1 MEVWIT
7 EKEQTGKSYRQLPGI
22 LLEAALIFL
31 ANGIGTKVF
40 LDVFSQEIPKVPFLL
55 CVFVAALFCSFAGKL
70 KKHTVLVGILS
81 TAVVIGAVLAFSGRI
96 VEGATWLWNQMGE
109 VLGSKA
115 GIYVTIFQQSGSDL
129 AFSRKI
135 FFIFLGMAVG
145 TVGCF
150 ILKLRAVFLVLIWAC
165 CLPVLMAVTGIFPDT
180 RICLAFYAGIVLEL
194 NHMRFCSDLK
204 SSASRKASGFLTGT
218 GLAVVAAVVAGIF
231 LGGILLEA
239 DYQDSNLVT
248 SAKEQA
254 VSWLMDLRYQKG
266 KKINSLPE
274 GKLKE
279 TGAWTASDE
288 TALKVTMEQP
298 ASLYLRG
305 FVGSAYDGSSWKSIS
320 TEDAYTQKNLFYWL
334 HQDGFY
340 GETQISAAKA
350 LTENGDSTEKTGMV
364 TIQNEKASSK
374 YLYTPYEL
382 EQLPEGYQGESPLT
396 DSTLKARGL
405 FGCRDYQFSSW
416 ENQVKDFTK
425 LAAKTYQALYA
436 GEGEKYREAESYYNA
451 FVYQNDT
458 ALPGNLEALFRQEL
472 GDGGNREQ
480 GHTDYYTA
488 ISRIRAYL
496 EKNMTYSS
504 ATELYDGKDDFTE
517 NFLTSSKIGHSVH
530 FATAA
535 TLMFR
540 YYGIPAR
547 YVEGYLITPEDISGK
562 NSGDSIEISGK
573 NGHAWTEI
581 YLDGLGW
588 IPLEMTPSYYG
599 VMEEADLKTGLEA
612 KGQMSVSIPETE
624 EEPPADENI
633 RTNWSLKLAL
643 FGMEKLLVLFLM
655 AFDAFCLIFI
665 LTVYCM
671 RFVTNYRRKKRFG
684 ASDSRM
690 AVRAMA
696 GYARE
701 LYEHGKEDYS
711 SETKELYQQISA
723 IGKKAAFSPHPIT
736 AAEKRDTGRCIRH
749 MLRELKKA
757 RSWYDR
763 WIMKYLERLY

>member
-1 MEVWIT
+1 M
-7 EKEQTGKSYRQLPGI
+7 L
-22 LLEAALIFL
+22 F
-31 ANGIGTKVF
+31 
-40 LDVFSQEIPKVPFLL
+40 FSD
-55 CVFVAALFCSFAGKL
+55 
-70 KKHTVLVGILS
+70 
-81 TAVVIGAVLAFSGRI
+81 RI
-96 VEGATWLWNQMGE
+96 IEGGTWLWNQMGE
-109 VLGSKA
+109 VLGNKA
-115 GIYVTIFQQSGSDL
+115 GIYIPIFQQNSSDPGN
-129 AFSRKI
+129 SRM
-135 FFIFLGMAVG
+135 IFLVFLGIAVG
-145 TVGCF
+145 TVGYF
-150 ILKLRAVFLVLIWAC
+150 LLKFRSAFLVLIWAC
-165 CLPVLMAVTGIFPDT
+165 CLPALIAVLGVLPDT
-180 RICLAFYAGIVLEL
+180 KICLAFYAGVILEL
-194 NHMRFCSDLK
+194 NDMRFCSDLK
-204 SSASRKASGFLTGT
+204 SSASRKQTGFLTGT
-218 GLAVVAAVVAGIF
+218 VLWFAVTAIAGIF
-231 LGGILLEA
+231 LGSILPEA
-239 DYQDSNLVT
+239 DYQDSQLV
-248 SAKEQA
+248 SNAKEQA
-254 VSWLMDLRYQKG
+254 FSWLSHIRYQKD
-266 KKINSLPE
+266 KKINSLPD

-279 TGAWTASDE
+279 TGSWTGSDE

-298 ASLYLRG
+298 SSLYLRG
-305 FVGSAYDGSSWKSIS
+305 FVGSVYDGSTWKSIS
-320 TEDAYTQKNLFYWL
+320 TEDAYKEKNLFYWL

-350 LTENGDSTEKTGMV
+350 VTEDGNSSEKAGMITV
-364 TIQNEKASSK
+364 QNEKASSK
-374 YLYTPYEL
+374 YLYIPYEL
-382 EQLPEGYQGESPLT
+382 QELPEGYRGESPLT
-396 DSTLKARGL
+396 DSTLKAKGI
-405 FGCRDYQFSSW
+405 FGCRDYSFSSC
-416 ENQVKDFTK
+416 ENLVKNFTE
-425 LAAKTYQALYA
+425 LAATTYQALYA
-436 GEGEKYREAESYYNA
+436 GKGEQYREEESYYNT

-458 ALPGNLEALFRQEL
+458 ALPGNLETLFRQEL

-504 ATELYDGKDDFTE
+504 ATELFDGKEDFTE

-547 YVEGYLITPEDISGK
+547 YVEGYLLTPEDIKGK
-562 NSGDSIEISGK
+562 TAGDTIEIPGK

-612 KGQMSVSIPETE
+612 KGQMSVSIPEAE
-624 EEPPADENI
+624 EEPPANENI

-655 AFDAFCLIFI
+655 VFDSFCLIFI
-665 LTVYCM
+665 LTVYCL
-671 RFVTNYRRKKRFG
+671 RFMANHRRKKQFG
-684 ASDSRM
+684 TEDDRM

-723 IGKKAAFSPHPIT
+723 IGKKAAFSPHPVT
-736 AAEKRDTGRCIRH
+736 AAEKRETARCIRH

-763 WIMKYLERLY
+763 WILKYLERLY